1 MNDLAYGQ
9 NLIKQLGYRRT
20 KDKAPRNEPAGT
32 LYDTFFESRVHAS
45 KELSKRID
53 NTRSHQV
60 TERLQKERT
69 AKLNNFSASYE
80 YGGTLLQNITN
91 QREDD
96 APFVKQYE

>member
-1 MNDLAYGQ
+1 MERSNWQHHVAEVQRAQIDQCDRERKTERVKDLAYGQ

-53 NTRSHQV
+53 NTRSH
-60 TERLQKERT
+60 
-69 AKLNNFSASYE
+69 
-80 YGGTLLQNITN
+80 
-91 QREDD
+91 
-96 APFVKQYE
+96 